1 MILSVSRGLFQMSSG
16 KTTGPL
22 VWMGTR
28 CHRSSQRSMPQSAKM
43 RRTSSV
49 QYNVEVLLA
58 LLVVYNVLNGLVV
71 SYLAGRL
78 IGCNLWQ
85 QAVYVLG
92 TPFYYLTKLRQK
104 L

>member
-1 MILSVSRGLFQMSSG
+1 MLVKGRTDLLFR
-16 KTTGPL
+16 L
-22 VWMGTR
+22 DLI
-28 CHRSSQRSMPQSAKM
+28 
-43 RRTSSV
+43 RRTVLVALLVIGV

-58 LLVVYNVLNGLVV
+58 LLVAYNVLNGLVV

-85 QAVYVLG
+85 QAGYVLG